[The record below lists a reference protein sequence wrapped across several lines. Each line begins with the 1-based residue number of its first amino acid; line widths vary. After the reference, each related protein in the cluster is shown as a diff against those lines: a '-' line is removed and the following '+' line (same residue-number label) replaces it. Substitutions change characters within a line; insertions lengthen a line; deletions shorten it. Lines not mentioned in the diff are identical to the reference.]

1 MYPLRPPTPNS
12 SRPLNF
18 PLIINCAQEVG
29 GAKQGASIELITCH
43 GSLLAPHT
51 LNHD

>member
-29 GAKQGASIELITCH
+29 GAKQGASIELITSFVMDHCW
-43 GSLLAPHT
+43 LLI
-51 LNHD
+51 L